1 MSLPPK
7 TAFVR
12 GGYGMQSGELRALF
26 GERRWRRWTVASFLC
41 RFPQPMSLLAF
52 QIAGL
57 RVTGSIGK
65 GALLVGITGFC
76 GLLGPWAGR
85 KRDRGSMRRR
95 LQASCFTASAALGAM
110 AVLVGVKAPFLLV
123 VACAIVQGSAIA
135 GTWSGFRALL
145 VRVLPGEHLHQAHFV
160 ESLMVEIGY
169 GVGPLVVT
177 AIVVVGNVTDAL
189 VIMAVTEFAGALT
202 LQLVPDLDGRTL
214 PTPPTS
220 HADFPLRDII
230 LICSLALAFS
240 LGFALIETNIPARM
254 HQYGLAADQAGVFM
268 ALLAT
273 GSCIGGLA
281 VSIWPLS
288 RARLVLQAAAL
299 FALFGLLSLPSAL
312 AGSVLVFLLVLPFN
326 SLPHV
331 PLSGL
336 GAATIEQHVGIRNRG
351 EAFGY
356 FNAATRLGSGLG
368 ATLNGV
374 LLGVLGAATIPL
386 IASGIFLAM
395 PFLLIG
401 GYLVARCK
409 SRSQV
414 HAQLES
420 ACSDSKPA

>member
-1 MSLPPK
+1 
-7 TAFVR
+7 
-12 GGYGMQSGELRALF
+12 
-26 GERRWRRWTVASFLC
+26 
-41 RFPQPMSLLAF
+41 MSLLAF
-52 QIAGL
+52 QLAGL

-76 GLLGPWAGR
+76 GLLGPWSGR
-85 KRDRGSMRRR
+85 RRDRGSMRRR

-110 AVLVGVKAPFLLV
+110 AGLVEVKAPYLLV
-123 VACAIVQGSAIA
+123 VACAVVQGSAVA

-145 VRVLPGEHLHQAHFV
+145 VRVLPDAHLHQAHFV

-177 AIVVVGNVTDAL
+177 AVVIAGNVTDAL
-189 VIMAVTEFAGALT
+189 VIMAVAEFAGALA
-202 LQLVPDLDGRTL
+202 LQLVPDLDGRTV
-214 PTPPTS
+214 PAPSTS
-220 HADFPLRDII
+220 RTQFPLRDIV
-230 LICSLALAFS
+230 LICGLALAFS
-240 LGFALIETNIPARM
+240 LGFTLIESNIPARM
-254 HQYGLAADQAGVFM
+254 NQYGLAADRAGVFM
-268 ALLAT
+268 ALLAA

-288 RARLVLQAAAL
+288 RARPVLQAAVL

-312 AGSVLVFLLVLPFN
+312 AGSALVLLLVLPFN

-336 GAATIEQHVGIRNRG
+336 GAATIEQRAGIRGRG

-386 IASGIFLAM
+386 IASGIFLAT
-395 PFLLIG
+395 PVLLIG
-401 GYLVARCK
+401 GYLVARRQAGHRYRPGAQ
-409 SRSQV
+409 RSV
-414 HAQLES
+414 R
-420 ACSDSKPA
+420 

>member
-1 MSLPPK
+1 MSRAPK
-7 TAFVR
+7 TDLLR
-12 GGYGMQSGELRALF
+12 GRYGMQPGELHALF
-26 GERRWRRWTVASFLC
+26 GERRWRRWTIASFLC

-76 GLLGPWAGR
+76 GLLGPWTGR
-85 KRDRGSMRRR
+85 RRDRGSMRRR
-95 LQASCFTASAALGAM
+95 LQASCLAASVALGAM
-110 AVLVGVKAPFLLV
+110 AALVAMRASFLLV
-123 VACAIVQGSAIA
+123 VVCAIVQGSAIA

-145 VRVLPGEHLHQAHFV
+145 VTVLPGEHLHQAHFV

-169 GVGPLVVT
+169 GVGPLAVT
-177 AIVVVGNVTDAL
+177 AIMVVGSVTDAL
-189 VIMAVTEFAGALT
+189 LIMAMTEFAGVLAL
-202 LQLVPDLDGRTL
+202 QFVPDLDGRKV
-214 PTPPTS
+214 PAPPS
-220 HADFPLRDII
+220 SRAQFPLRDII
-230 LICSLALAFS
+230 LICSVALAFS
-240 LGFALIETNIPARM
+240 LGFALIESNIPARM
-254 HQYGLAADQAGVFM
+254 HQYGLAADRAGVFM
-268 ALLAT
+268 AVLAA

-288 RARLVLQAAAL
+288 RARPVLQAAAL

-312 AGSVLVFLLVLPFN
+312 AGSVLVLLLVLPFN

-336 GAATIEQHVGIRNRG
+336 GAASIEQHVGINRRG

-386 IASGIFLAM
+386 IASGIFLTM

-401 GYLVARCK
+401 GYLIARRRG
-409 SRSQV
+409 RSQG
-414 HAQLES
+414 HTRLES
-420 ACSDSKPA
+420 ACSEPKQA